1 MEPEHHETLS
11 PSAFPALQH
20 CALYLPSRRARSPPR
35 PAGSI
40 HRPERPLFQKLNMI
54 AIIIF
59 FSLCGLLLGYWMA
72 IAGWEMVGEA
82 FVCVIGM
89 TILMF
94 LICIGGVCA
103 FGAIGLAMIGLCG

>member
-1 MEPEHHETLS
+1 
-11 PSAFPALQH
+11 
-20 CALYLPSRRARSPPR
+20 
-35 PAGSI
+35 
-40 HRPERPLFQKLNMI
+40 MI

-82 FVCVIGM
+82 IVCIIGM
-89 TILMF
+89 TIPMF

-103 FGAIGLAMIGLCG
+103 FGVIGLAMIGFMWLIEQFPVIGVALNAIFTVIAPYIQYWWIALGLWMVGAMAYSYIVPSDP